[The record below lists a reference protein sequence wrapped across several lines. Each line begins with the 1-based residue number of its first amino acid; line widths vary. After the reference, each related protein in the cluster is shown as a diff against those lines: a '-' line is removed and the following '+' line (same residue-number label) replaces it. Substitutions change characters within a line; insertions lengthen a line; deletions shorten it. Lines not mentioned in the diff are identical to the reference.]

1 MRATVARFLPLIVT
15 ILTPILAAAQPSGGP
30 VPVATATGSM
40 VKAHGKELTASALST
55 DGDSWPPGRRTRR
68 SSCGRFRQANSWRDQ
83 RAKETVSQLAFTP
96 DGRLL
101 AASAWDKTVSVSS
114 TEDGRLVASL
124 TGHAKGVD
132 SILLSPDGTVLIS
145 SGGKELRASAIPDG
159 KLLATMPSET
169 TADKAVF
176 LPDGKTFAFFSQAKV
191 RFVSVPDL
199 RDAGM
204 LDCTSGGLVP
214 PKPAISADGTKLVVA
229 CNGKLTVWSLP
240 DRRLLTTIVVEG
252 SFQPDPATQPRWGD
266 CRNWRST
273 GPVRL
278 WDLAEGRAGAV
289 LHGHSGPVVSL
300 AFTPDGKRLVSGS
313 WDGSVRVW
321 SVDEGTALTIF
332 QGHRGG
338 IKHLHITPDG
348 STIVS
353 GQTST
358 LAIVG
363 STSVRNVK
371 ADALIAFGTSARRAS
386 DGFSDAE
393 RSSLVPGRM
402 GRRHR
407 FSNHA
412 GNGVRRSTGAG
423 GRVQHRRAVE
433 GGDD

>member
-15 ILTPILAAAQPSGGP
+15 IVAPTLAAAQPSGGP
-30 VPVATATGSM
+30 VPVAAATGNIA
-40 VKAHGKELTASALST
+40 KAHGKELTASALST
-55 DGDSWPPGRRTRR
+55 DGRLFASGSEDKTIKLWSLPSGELL
-68 SSCGRFRQANSWRDQ
+68 
-83 RAKETVSQLAFTP
+83 RAISAHKDTVSHVAFTP

-101 AASAWDKTVSVSS
+101 AASAWDKTVSISS

-145 SGGKELRASAIPDG
+145 TGGKELRTWSIPDG

-169 TADKAVF
+169 SADMAVF
-176 LPDGKTFAFFSQAKV
+176 LPDGKTFAFFSTAKV

-204 LDCTSGGLVP
+204 LDCTSGGSVR

-229 CNGKLTVWSLP
+229 CNGNLTVWSLP
-240 DRRLLTTIVVEG
+240 DRRLLTTILAERVG
-252 SFQPDPATQPRWGD
+252 FNRTLQLSPDGAIAATGDPR
-266 CRNWRST
+266 

-278 WDLAEGRAGAV
+278 WNLAEGRAGAV
-289 LHGHSGPVVSL
+289 LQGHSGPVVSL

-321 SVDEGTALTIF
+321 SVDDGTALTVF
-332 QGHRGG
+332 EGHRGG
-338 IKHLHITPDG
+338 ISHLYITPDG

-358 LAIVG
+358 LAIVS
-363 STSVRNVK
+363 STSVRNVT
-371 ADALIAFGTSARRAS
+371 ADALIALWDVSPPRFRR
-386 DGFSDAE
+386 F
-393 RSSLVPGRM
+393 LGR
-402 GRRHR
+402 
-407 FSNHA
+407 
-412 GNGVRRSTGAG
+412 
-423 GRVQHRRAVE
+423 
-433 GGDD
+433 